1 MARIESTSTTIFTIT
16 SVIPL
21 IGGNLTYVSNRLKK
35 FTIRSKMMARVA
47 WLAELTFA
55 AQESHHQQSTA

>member
-16 SVIPL
+16 SVIPVV
-21 IGGNLTYVSNRLKK
+21 GGNLTYVSNRLKK
-35 FTIRSKMMARVA
+35 FSIRSKMLARAA

-55 AQESHHQQSTA
+55 A